1 MPKQEKTPKKRSKKK
16 SPQKSEESEYPAM
29 DQAEMNRLLQN
40 AIEHAQ
46 AELQQKHEE
55 RIKALEADREA
66 QIKVVED
73 RLTKKCDEEVR
84 EIHEAYHLS
93 HGFCQWIDWVDTF
106 SSRKASNGRSRPG
119 GVERETY

>member
-1 MPKQEKTPKKRSKKK
+1 
-16 SPQKSEESEYPAM
+16 M
-29 DQAEMNRLLQN
+29 DQAEMNRLFQN

-73 RLTKKCDEEVR
+73 RSSGNRGYWQLIAISQSETVGPGPGEVLAR
-84 EIHEAYHLS
+84 RRGRLE
-93 HGFCQWIDWVDTF
+93 DDVDVQ
-106 SSRKASNGRSRPG
+106 RRVLRVEGVPRHARVDGGR
-119 GVERETY
+119 